1 MRISGGTAKGRRIGF
16 RKAFAK
22 RDEGE
27 ELRPTSSKVR
37 EALFDILRDRVRG
50 TSFLD
55 LYAGTGGVGIEAL
68 SRGASRVVFVDA
80 DRLRVKMIRQFLAEF
95 NFLDRAVAVN
105 SDGYRFLRK
114 EEGRGHRYRI
124 VFLDPPYRSDEL
136 VEVLPLIGEGCILED
151 DGLVVAEHFSK
162 TRLPEDIKGLRLIR
176 SYKYGD
182 TMLSV
187 YGKMRMPEEIAR

>member
-1 MRISGGTAKGRRIGF
+1 MRISAGTAKGRKIGYK
-16 RKAFAK
+16 KAFLAGGK
-22 RDEGE
+22 GE

-37 EALFDILRDRVRG
+37 EALFDILRDRIRKA
-50 TSFLD
+50 SFLD

-80 DRLRVKMIRQFLAEF
+80 DRLRVKLIRQLLAEF

-105 SDGYRFLRK
+105 SDGCRFLRK

-136 VEVLPLIGEGCILED
+136 LEVLPLIGEGCILED
-151 DGLVVAEHFSK
+151 DGLVIAEHFSK
-162 TRLPEDIKGLRLIR
+162 TKLPEDIKGLRFIR
-176 SYKYGD
+176 SYRYGD

-187 YGKMRMPEEIAR
+187 YGTVKMPEETAQ